1 MSEDMTTE
9 SLENVGL
16 DGYVGEELPLSMT
29 GDYHGLGGPESVVGS
44 PEAFEKPPTVAATF
58 LADLFMAPS
67 DETIKSYQITERK
80 RTIAKTKGY
89 ISFLLYVHLLGAV
102 IMLAKLSPAIFDYL
116 DIFILSLEE
125 QNIPKPLLWEWVW
138 FGGSLVTFVFGG
150 HAIKTSRPGKI
161 QIFGGLTLILGLLPI
176 LWVLLIYWTDFYA
189 AIFEKQSKVYQSW
202 KGYPVAVFWYIFGI
216 NALFVHV
223 YELNCAY
230 ILNDA
235 WSLKRKTA

>member
-1 MSEDMTTE
+1 M
-9 SLENVGL
+9 
-16 DGYVGEELPLSMT
+16 YELIACFHEFCNYLRICTYS
-29 GDYHGLGGPESVVGS
+29 
-44 PEAFEKPPTVAATF
+44 
-58 LADLFMAPS
+58 
-67 DETIKSYQITERK
+67 
-80 RTIAKTKGY
+80 AKTKGY

-161 QIFGGLTLILGLLPI
+161 QIFGALTLILGLLPI

>member
-1 MSEDMTTE
+1 MASREGATVMGT
-9 SLENVGL
+9 
-16 DGYVGEELPLSMT
+16 DGSDFIYRGRVVSQ
-29 GDYHGLGGPESVVGS
+29 YHTS
-44 PEAFEKPPTVAATF
+44 
-58 LADLFMAPS
+58 
-67 DETIKSYQITERK
+67 
-80 RTIAKTKGY
+80 AKTKGY

-161 QIFGGLTLILGLLPI
+161 QIFGALTLILGLLPI